1 VNPNTLQLIQ
11 FIEQLAA
18 LVATSVVDL
27 KNVISGA
34 SSKTV
39 DQILDDAD
47 STYDTIIAAAKVT
60 PPPTA

>member
-1 VNPNTLQLIQ
+1 MDPNTLQLIV
-11 FIEQLAA
+11 FIEQLAS

-34 SSKTV
+34 STKTV

-47 STYDTIIAAAKVT
+47 STYDTIIAAAKT
-60 PPPTA
+60 PPAA